1 MSPEAKSVPLLISD
15 SSRWPLFRST
25 HQRTM
30 PPTKIGAVVA
40 IGRYDPTAN
49 DNEWMPH
56 SSSVTEMKTP
66 TRTRPHGRFWL
77 RSPLMIVD
85 MSVACGAGRAAD
97 PITDHA
103 VHVERGHADDEC
115 GRDARR

>member
-1 MSPEAKSVPLLISD
+1 MPASDPPAINPELKRVPELISD
-15 SSRWPLFRST
+15 SSARPVLRST
-25 HQRTM
+25 NHRTS

-49 DNEWMPH
+49 ESERMPH
-56 SSSVTEMKTP
+56 NSSVIEMNTP

-85 MSVACGAGRAAD
+85 ISVACGAGSEA
-97 PITDHA
+97 
-103 VHVERGHADDEC
+103 E
-115 GRDARR
+115 